1 MSSNKNLIKQQ
12 QKEPSGSSL
21 YCRSA
26 PCTPCQAL
34 ECVGVAFQD
43 GGLNAIEPNL
53 SDLFLQKGDL
63 KTLIVAVT
71 DVVVKHSE
79 IIEKQK
85 K

>member
-1 MSSNKNLIKQQ
+1 MSSNKDQIKQQ

-21 YCRSA
+21 RYRGA

-34 ECVGVAFQD
+34 ECVGVVFQD

-63 KTLIVAVT
+63 KTLIVAVI
-71 DVVVKHSE
+71 DVVAKHSE
-79 IIEKQK
+79 IIGKQK